1 MYDFKYSGEHRVRLV
16 FDGSRQGTSTYKET
30 YTPTARQESVRLFH
44 VVLVEENWGLGQY
57 DVPQAFLKALI
68 DYVIFACHDSN
79 PVCQIR
85 YTSTYMYKCQ
95 RTHGLP
101 SGNSDEREMRKTE
114 VKIIFYFL

>member
-1 MYDFKYSGEHRVRLV
+1 MFDRSDEMINNHRFDLAKIRFPAVLGHRVFTRTFEREL
-16 FDGSRQGTSTYKET
+16 GSS
-30 YTPTARQESVRLFH
+30 
-44 VVLVEENWGLGQY
+44 
-57 DVPQAFLKALI
+57 
-68 DYVIFACHDSN
+68 CHDSN

-114 VKIIFYFL
+114 VKIILLLLVRNVKYWYLYEM